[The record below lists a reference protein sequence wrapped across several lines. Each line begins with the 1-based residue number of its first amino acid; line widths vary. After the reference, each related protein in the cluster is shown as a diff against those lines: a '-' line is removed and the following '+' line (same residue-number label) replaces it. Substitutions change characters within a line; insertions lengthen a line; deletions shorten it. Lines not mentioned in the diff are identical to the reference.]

1 MLCSHICLTWL
12 KLKSLDKIDRS
23 ILVFTYILWLK
34 IVFERWHNL
43 KKKKMINGMKN
54 EMVNV
59 INIYILKKVCLG
71 WVICHIIA
79 IL

>member
-1 MLCSHICLTWL
+1 MIKNCFWKVTQ
-12 KLKSLDKIDRS
+12 
-23 ILVFTYILWLK
+23 Y
-34 IVFERWHNL
+34 

-59 INIYILKKVCLG
+59 INTYILKKVCLG